1 MFGCTRKRRIT
12 DRIRRFS
19 ADNRLLSDVANPDQR
34 HHHHHLASKAR
45 VSSRLITLEN
55 ATILSSSD
63 RTNNLHSIIQAS
75 PLAYYIRAISEK
87 LSSIDFLLLGS
98 TAFLVFVGLNIL
110 HYSQQTAGFYDKQLE
125 FMWAGVV
132 LLLLCS
138 KIPYKIWTHKFV
150 VPFLYLANLG
160 LLLAVMLKGHAAQG
174 AQRWLS
180 LGPITLQPSE
190 IAKLIVIFS
199 LAAWLGRRPIRS
211 FFDII
216 PVVLI
221 MLPPAVLV
229 FKQPDLGTSL
239 TFGALFF
246 GMSYWAGATFM
257 DVLLLVSPVISL
269 VLNAVSIEYWK
280 YFMTGLGVALLLFW
294 RHKNWH
300 FIIRILLIAVIVAGN
315 YGAGLARPKL
325 WGLLKEYQQKRLT
338 SFVNPYEDPRGSGYH
353 ILQSL
358 IAIGSGGVQGTGLGK
373 GNQTQGAFIPER
385 HTDFIFAVLGEELG
399 FRIAVLVVVAYTTI
413 CVRGL
418 IIAYQSRGDPVGSV
432 MAIGLMCMFL
442 FHVFLNIGM
451 TIGIMPVAGV
461 PLPFLSYGGTA
472 LLVDLVAIGLLQSIK
487 LYNPPAKKDGW

>member
-1 MFGCTRKRRIT
+1 MLDFGS
-12 DRIRRFS
+12 FEV
-19 ADNRLLSDVANPDQR
+19 N
-34 HHHHHLASKAR
+34 
-45 VSSRLITLEN
+45 
-55 ATILSSSD
+55 
-63 RTNNLHSIIQAS
+63 SIIQAS
-75 PLAYYIRAISEK
+75 PLAYYVRLISDK
-87 LSSIDFLLLGS
+87 LSGIDFLLLGATS
-98 TAFLVFVGLNIL
+98 FLVYVGLNIL
-110 HYSQQTAGFYDKQLE
+110 HYSQQTAGYYDKQLE
-125 FMWAGVV
+125 FMWAGVA
-132 LLLLCS
+132 LLLIFS
-138 KIPYKIWTHKFV
+138 RIPYKLWTHKYV
-150 VPFLYLANLG
+150 VPVIYVANLG
-160 LLLAVMLKGHAAQG
+160 LLLAVMIKGHAAQG

-190 IAKLIVIFS
+190 IAKPIVIFS
-199 LAAWLGRRPIRS
+199 LAAFLGRRPIRN
-211 FFDII
+211 FWDIFLVI
-216 PVVLI
+216 GI

-246 GMSYWAGATFM
+246 GMSYWAGATLT
-257 DVLLLVSPVISL
+257 DVLVLVSPLVSL
-269 VLNAVSIEYWK
+269 VLNAVSVEYWK
-280 YFMTGLGVALLLFW
+280 YFMGGLFVILLLFW
-294 RHKNWH
+294 RRRNFH
-300 FIIRILLIAVIVAGN
+300 FLVRVLLICIVVGAN
-315 YGAGLARPKL
+315 YGAGIARPKL

-358 IAIGSGGVQGTGLGK
+358 IAIGSGGIQGTGLGK

-385 HTDFIFAVLGEELG
+385 HTDFIFAVLGEEMG
-399 FRIAVLVVVAYTTI
+399 FKTAVLVVFAYMII

-418 IIAYQSRGDPVGSV
+418 MIAHQSRGDPVGSV

-487 LYNPPAKKDGW
+487 LHNPVVKRDSW